1 MELRMSDAPD
11 ASIIV
16 PTLNEAGNV
25 GRLIEELA
33 SNLKG
38 INYEVVIVDDGSTD
52 GTVKVAEETAKKLG
66 VNLKVIERGRRLGLS
81 SAVIDGVKAS
91 RGGIIVVMD
100 ADLQHPP
107 SVVPKLIEAVSNGAD
122 LAVASRYI
130 NGGGIAGDWPL
141 LRRIISRGAVTLAH
155 ILVPTARDVKDP
167 VSGFFA
173 VKRSAVC
180 IDKPHGDYKILLDIL
195 ALCRVRRIVEVPYVF
210 RTREAGSSKLGTRQ
224 IINYVKQIA
233 SISLSLLSLS
243 GYRPIK
249 FAIVGAIGLVVSELV
264 LHVFWRILGLAYFI
278 SLIPAIEAGIAN
290 NFTLNKVWTFKD
302 RSVGYWVGLGK
313 YHVASLTGTAVTYAV
328 TNLLHYGLGVNGYVA
343 YVIGVIF
350 GFIANYI
357 MAEVYVFKYRRTGT
371 DNNL

>member
-1 MELRMSDAPD
+1 MELRMSDSID
-11 ASIIV
+11 ASIVV
-16 PTLNEAGNV
+16 PTLNEADNV

-33 SNLKG
+33 SNIKG
-38 INYEVVIVDDGSTD
+38 INYEVIIVDDGSTD
-52 GTVKVAEETAKKLG
+52 GTVKVAEETARRLG

-81 SAVIDGVKAS
+81 SAVIDGIRAS

-122 LAVASRYI
+122 VAVASRYI
-130 NGGGIAGDWPL
+130 KGGGIAGNWPL

-180 IDKPHGDYKILLDIL
+180 LGKPHGDYKILLDIL
-195 ALCRVRRIVEVPYVF
+195 ALCRVRRIAEVPYVF
-210 RTREAGSSKLGTRQ
+210 RTREAGSSKLGTKQ

-249 FAIVGAIGLVVSELV
+249 FAIVGVIGLFVSELV
-264 LHVFWRILGLAYFI
+264 LHVFWRMLGLAYFI
-278 SLIPAIEAGIAN
+278 SLIPAIEAGVVN

-328 TNLLHYGLGVNGYVA
+328 TNLLHYVLGVNGYVA
-343 YVIGVIF
+343 YIIGVIF

-357 MAEVYVFKYRRTGT
+357 MAEIYVFKYHHAGT
-371 DNNL
+371 SS